1 MAASPRRK
9 VWMTKTVNGYTY
21 VDHLSWDAY
30 NESTDLVI
38 QIELCKKRLG
48 MLPQE
53 LQADKLY
60 LGTANWKYVK
70 NCDGNC
76 YPLAGQIGAFPPSL
90 GRRNPPIQ
98 S

>member
-1 MAASPRRK
+1 
-9 VWMTKTVNGYTY
+9 MTKTVNGYTY

-76 YPLAGQIGAFPPSL
+76 YPLAG
-90 GRRNPPIQ
+90 
-98 S
+98 